1 MNPIQI
7 LSIAGAVCILAAFAF
22 LQTGKIRS
30 QTWTYQVLNLVGG
43 AALLVVAVVE
53 NQVGFILL
61 EAAWTL
67 VSIVGIARLMSRG
80 SGGPPNPVQ
89 TML

>member
-1 MNPIQI
+1 MNSIQI
-7 LSIAGAVCILAAFAF
+7 LSIAGAICILAAFAF
-22 LQTGKIRS
+22 LQTGKVRS
-30 QTWTYQVLNLVGG
+30 QTWTYQVLNLLGG

-67 VSIVGIARLMSRG
+67 VSIVGIARLMRGG
-80 SGGPPNPVQ
+80 SGGPPAAAHTTP
-89 TML
+89 